1 MNDAPADRLERERA
15 ILSDR
20 NVVVTAGAGTGK
32 TALLVDRMVHLIVR
46 EPSPITVTDLVAL
59 TFTKKAAG
67 EMKGRLR
74 AALQALRPGGHPQ
87 SESSTREEL
96 LRRFAL
102 PASIVDARIGT
113 ALRELDRA
121 HIGTIHGF
129 AATLLRLYPLE
140 AGVDPA
146 FEEADEPVWR
156 DHVERVWREW
166 LARELAADAPRA
178 ELWRRLLARLDVA
191 AIGEA
196 AFALCAEGIP
206 LGGERDGTPCPGFD
220 RWCREQAD
228 EAGWLAVAHPGARKI
243 ERQTAAARRVF
254 EALADGRAPAPS
266 PEEAALLA
274 SDPNQAPSG
283 WDREDFRR
291 AKDVVALAARVLT
304 VDEETVGL
312 LGRVVEPFIVE
323 CRLEFARSGRV
334 SFDGLLVRARD
345 VLRDRTDVREAL
357 KRRFRAVLIDEF
369 QDTDP
374 LQYEILLYLSE
385 APGRSAGHWTGV
397 TLEAGKLFIVGDPKQ
412 SIYGFRGADIEAYQQ
427 VVQVVQ
433 AQGGLSC
440 TLATNFRSHARILD
454 AVNGIC
460 SRLIAFDAGR
470 QPAYDPIE
478 AAAGSPEGPK
488 PVLRTVRPA
497 REPFDAEG
505 ARAAEAESLARWL
518 AEEVLGRTTVADR
531 PGREHAAAAGDVAIL
546 MRALTDVHVLL
557 NALRRWNIPYVV
569 EGERH
574 FFATQDVVDAV
585 NVLRAVADPEDA
597 LALVG
602 VLRSPLGAVTDRDLE
617 DLAREGWLDSRAPGR
632 AGDVPAAA
640 PLMLYAELA
649 ALRREVAVLPV
660 ARGVERVFERLPLE
674 SLAAAGLDGDQA
686 VANLEKL
693 RRLAGTLADD
703 GARSFNTVVR
713 LLEQR
718 IRDETEEAESPLAD
732 EHLDAV
738 KVMSIHKAK
747 GLEFPVVIL
756 AAAHVGHEVKRP
768 SVTARH
774 PSSGRVGLCAAGA
787 TSLAGIYFDD
797 RRVRRE
803 TAEYRRLLYVAM
815 TRARHMLVISGA
827 PTGRSA
833 GESLLTMVE
842 GTLEAEPG
850 LMDRVAVVEEA
861 AVRTA
866 PAARARRDAQ
876 LDVARYRETWR
887 ARRERCERAM
897 GAPRFLTPTL
907 LSREAASSYPVRRGA
922 RGLSSDGARR
932 VGTLVHAF
940 LQRWSFDAEVSS
952 WPEALEEF
960 LSGGH
965 ASQEERAHAPRV
977 LAPFFAS
984 ASYRELAASTILG
997 REVPLIMPWED
1008 GIMEGV
1014 IDLIYEHHGSLYVA
1028 DYKSDAIEAA
1038 EVRTAA
1044 ERYRRQAAVYS
1055 RAVRDALG
1063 RTPAA
1068 FRCLFLRPGLA
1079 VDLAVDG

>member
-32 TALLVDRMVHLIVR
+32 TTLLVDRMVHLIVR
-46 EPSPITVTDLVAL
+46 EPLPIKVTDLVAL

-67 EMKGRLR
+67 EMKARLR

-87 SESSTREEL
+87 SEFSAREEV
-96 LRRFAL
+96 LRRCAL

-146 FEEADEPVWR
+146 FEEADEPAWCE
-156 DHVERVWREW
+156 HVERVWREW

-178 ELWRRLLARLDVA
+178 ELWRRLLSRLDVA

-228 EAGWLAVAHPGARKI
+228 EAERLAVAHPGARKI

-254 EALADGRAPAPS
+254 EDLAVGRAPAPS
-266 PEEAALLA
+266 PEEAALVA

-291 AKDVVALAARVLT
+291 AKGLVALAARMLS

-323 CRLEFARSGRV
+323 CRLKFTRSGRV

-427 VVQVVQ
+427 VVQVVLD
-433 AQGGLSC
+433 QGGLSC
-440 TLATNFRSHARILD
+440 TLGTNFRSHARILD

-478 AAAGSPEGPK
+478 AAAGSPDGPK
-488 PVLRTVRPA
+488 PILRVIKSS
-497 REPFDAEG
+497 REPFDAER

-518 AEEVLGRTTVADR
+518 AEEVLGRMTIADR
-531 PGREHAAAAGDVAIL
+531 AGRERAAAAGDVAIL
-546 MRALTDVHVLL
+546 MRALTDVHILL
-557 NALRRWNIPYVV
+557 DALRRRNIPYVV

-617 DLAREGWLDSRAPGR
+617 QLAHEGRLDSRARER
-632 AGDVPAAA
+632 AGDASTAA
-640 PLMLYAELA
+640 PLMLYGELA
-649 ALRREVAVLPV
+649 ALQREVAVLPV
-660 ARGVERVFERLPLE
+660 ARAVERVFERLPLE

-703 GARSFNTVVR
+703 GARSFPTVVR

-718 IRDETEEAESPLAD
+718 IREETEEAESPLAD

-756 AAAHVGHEVKRP
+756 AAAHANHEVKRP
-768 SVTARH
+768 SVIARH

-827 PTGRSA
+827 PTGRLT
-833 GESLLTMVE
+833 GESLLTLAEGAWDVE
-842 GTLEAEPG
+842 PT
-850 LMDRVAVVEEA
+850 LMDRVEA
-861 AVRTA
+861 LAEPAA
-866 PAARARRDAQ
+866 PAVGPPGRPGPDA
-876 LDVARYRETWR
+876 LDAARYRETWR
-887 ARRERCERAM
+887 ARRERCARAM
-897 GAPRFLTPTL
+897 GAPRILTPTL
-907 LSREAASSYPVRRGA
+907 LSREAASSYPVRQGA
-922 RGLSSDGARR
+922 RVASADGARR

-952 WPEALEEF
+952 WPAALDGF
-960 LSGGH
+960 PAAAD
-965 ASQEERAHAPRV
+965 ASMDERDQASRV

-984 ASYRELAASTILG
+984 AAYREIAASTILG

-1014 IDLIYEHHGSLYVA
+1014 IDLIYEDRGSLYVA
-1028 DYKSDAIEAA
+1028 DYKSDAIEPPEAGA
-1038 EVRTAA
+1038 AA
-1044 ERYRRQAAVYS
+1044 ERYRPQAAVYT
-1055 RAVRDALG
+1055 RAVREAFG
-1063 RTPAA
+1063 RPAV
-1068 FRCLFLRPGLA
+1068 FRCVFLRLGLA
-1079 VDLAVDG
+1079 IELADV